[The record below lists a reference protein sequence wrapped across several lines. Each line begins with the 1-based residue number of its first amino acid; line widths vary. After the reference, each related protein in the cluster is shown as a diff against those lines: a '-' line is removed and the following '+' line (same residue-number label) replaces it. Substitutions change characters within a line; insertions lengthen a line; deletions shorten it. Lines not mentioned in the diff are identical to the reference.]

1 MKKGIKKVRNIVK
14 SPSTLVLIC
23 FTLYSQHGLAQTI
36 TEKPLVA
43 ETAPEVMTEHS
54 VIKTPTADN
63 AILGLWINGVD
74 LQQEAFIL
82 NINQRRYIE
91 CSILQQGFV
100 DISQLSSLNQD
111 NIQYCLIENN
121 GFNNEVDTQKQLF
134 KLNIPAQYLLKQKLS
149 AKQRYLPD
157 LPNLGG
163 FINYNVYFQDGDYN
177 KQVNA
182 STDLNI
188 FWKNMLFNSSHL
200 FRKNYNDQHANSQ
213 NSSRLNTSLSF
224 EFPEQMTTLKLG
236 DNVSNHT
243 GLNQSF
249 YFGGLSFG
257 TNFSRRPNFTYWNT
271 PSVQG
276 SALTQSTVDLMINGS
291 QAYNARVNPGQ
302 YNIDSNIGFSGL
314 GDAQIIVKDI
324 LGNTTVQN
332 ISVFVD
338 QRLLRPGLT
347 DYNFSVGKL
356 RYNYAYDDNDYRE
369 WFGSGYIRRGITAST
384 TLGVTADYSKKLES
398 AGLMWSQYL
407 HKLGLLEVNSAYSH
421 ADEAG
426 LEGYTVNTE
435 FKRNTQNYSFGLRTQ
450 YYSSDFR
457 MLGLDD
463 YSSQSY
469 LPARESQIY
478 ASKNQIP
485 YLNNLSLSYI
495 ERKFRDDSNSKDQQL
510 FNLRTS
516 RTLTKN
522 LFGSLGISYD
532 AESNDRA
539 SVDFMLSY
547 NFENNKHS
555 ISLNQ
560 HDEDETSVQFNKYSY
575 ENTGFDYSIGAS
587 RSHDE
592 YSGNA
597 SATMKTNV
605 GDLNVQYLQ
614 TDDQQYYSANYMG
627 SLVWLGNRLDLS
639 KYISN
644 SFALVRVEGSPNVDI
659 YSNGSYIGK
668 TNKNGEIF
676 SYNLYGYTENNVLFD
691 DSQISI
697 EDSFTASSRSIMPI
711 NQRGYIID
719 FPMSKTESHNITFK
733 FIDQNQQPLESGS
746 MVHIDGIAQGKYPIN
761 SQNLVT
767 VYGLSP
773 QSYSI
778 KVQRSNQTCSS
789 QFTLAPDI
797 DKNEIV
803 VLTCK

>member
-1 MKKGIKKVRNIVK
+1 MKKGNKKVRKIVK
-14 SPSTLVLIC
+14 SPSALVLIC
-23 FTLYSQHGLAQTI
+23 CTLYSQHGLAQTVAD
-36 TEKPLVA
+36 KPLLA
-43 ETAPEVMTEHS
+43 ETVHESRTELSAVNAPA
-54 VIKTPTADN
+54 ADN

-82 NINQRRYIE
+82 SINQQRYIE

-100 DISQLSSLNQD
+100 DISQLSTLNQD
-111 NIQYCLIENN
+111 NIQYCLIENAS
-121 GFNNEVDTQKQLF
+121 FSSEIDTQRQLF
-134 KLNIPAQYLLKQKLS
+134 KLNIPAQYMLKQKLS
-149 AKQRYLPD
+149 AKQRFIPEM
-157 LPNLGG
+157 PNLGG
-163 FINYNVYFQDGDYN
+163 FINYNVYYQDGDYS

-182 STDLNI
+182 STDLNL

-200 FRKNYNDQHANSQ
+200 FRKTYHDQQADVQ
-213 NSSRLNTSLSF
+213 DSSRLNTSLSF

-236 DNVSNHT
+236 DNVSNYT

-249 YFGGLSFG
+249 YFGGFSFG

-291 QAYNARVNPGQ
+291 QAYNAKVNPGQ
-302 YNIDSNIGFSGL
+302 YSIDSNIGFSGL
-314 GDAQIIVKDI
+314 GEAQVIVKDI

-347 DYNFSVGKL
+347 DYNFSAGKL
-356 RYNYAYDDNDYRE
+356 RYNYAYDDNDYRD
-369 WFGSGYIRRGITAST
+369 WFGSGFVRRGITSST
-384 TLGVTADYSKKLES
+384 TLGATADYSKKLES
-398 AGLMWSQYL
+398 AGLMLSQYL
-407 HKLGLLEVNSAYSH
+407 YKLGLLEVNSAYSH
-421 ADEAG
+421 ADEIG

-435 FKRNTQNYSFGLRTQ
+435 FKRNTQNYSVGLRSQ
-450 YYSSDFR
+450 YYSSEFR

-463 YSSQSY
+463 YKTSY
-469 LPARESQIY
+469 LPKQENQVY
-478 ASKNQIP
+478 LSKNQIP
-485 YLNNLSLSYI
+485 YIDNLSLSYV
-495 ERKFRDDSNSKDQQL
+495 ERKYREGMEQQNQKL

-516 RTLTKN
+516 RSLTSS

-547 NFENNKHS
+547 NFDDRKHS
-555 ISLNQ
+555 ITLNQ
-560 HDEDETSVQFNKYSY
+560 HDDDETSVQFNKYSY

-587 RSHDE
+587 RWQDI

-597 SATMKTNV
+597 SATMKTNA

-614 TDDQQYYSANYMG
+614 TDDQQYYSANFMG
-627 SLVWLGNRLDLS
+627 SLVWLGKRLDLS

-644 SFALVRVEGSPNVDI
+644 SFALVRVDGTPNVDI

-676 SYNLYGYTENNVLFD
+676 SYNLYGYSENSVIFD

-697 EDSFTASSRSIMPI
+697 EDSFVHSSRSIMPI

-719 FPMSKTESHNITFK
+719 FPMSNTASHNITFK

-746 MVHIDGIAQGKYPIN
+746 MVNIEGIAQGKYPIN

-767 VYGLSP
+767 VYGLNP

-778 KVQRSNQTCSS
+778 KVQTSNQTCSS
-789 QFTLAPDI
+789 QFTLELDI
-797 DKNEIV
+797 AKDEIV
-803 VLTCK
+803 VLTCQ